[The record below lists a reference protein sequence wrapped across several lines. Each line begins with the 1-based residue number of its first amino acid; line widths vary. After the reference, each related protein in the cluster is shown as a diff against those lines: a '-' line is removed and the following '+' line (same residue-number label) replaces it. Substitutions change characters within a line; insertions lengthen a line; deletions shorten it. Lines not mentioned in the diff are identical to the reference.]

1 MWFGDLV
8 TMKWWNDLWL
18 NESFADYLSYFA
30 MSKGTLFSDALEHL
44 YVRKEWAYQQDQ
56 YATTH
61 PIAASAR
68 DTIEAFSN
76 FDGISYSKGASVLR
90 QLQYYIGDE
99 AFRAAIRQ
107 YFKRFAEQNT
117 TLEDFLSI
125 MSEKSGIDIVAWSRQ
140 WLETTGV
147 NTLSSRIENSRLMI
161 QQQGS
166 AENNLIRQHAIAF
179 TGYRQSGSAL
189 VENETQKII
198 IDGKTADTQLKPD
211 TTFVI
216 LNTHD
221 HDYVKVFYSQDAID
235 IARKSL
241 QTIED
246 PFARRLVW
254 GSLWQMVRDNAFTP
268 TDFIEMGIELAMKE
282 KDLSIL
288 NSHIIAKIKAIVS
301 VYLTDDNRA
310 IWMPRL
316 NTMARERLAVTD
328 NSEEKQI
335 IWFGLLLET
344 ALLSDELDYLHGLV
358 TGTESIASLEI
369 DQEKRWNVIAR
380 LMACGHTE
388 AETLFSNEKELDKS
402 DLGLK
407 KAFMVKASRPDSTEK
422 ATCWQAFTEESSRST
437 DFLRSGM
444 KGFYWHMQKDL
455 LTPFADRFFEAIE
468 NIYTERDVHYAEAFG
483 HYLFPHWHQTP
494 DMLRKIETFLDKKD
508 SDGGELPA
516 LLRKLLIEQADD
528 LKRIL
533 PIMEKQQD

>member
-1 MWFGDLV
+1 
-8 TMKWWNDLWL
+8 
-18 NESFADYLSYFA
+18 
-30 MSKGTLFSDALEHL
+30 
-44 YVRKEWAYQQDQ
+44 
-56 YATTH
+56 
-61 PIAASAR
+61 
-68 DTIEAFSN
+68 
-76 FDGISYSKGASVLR
+76 
-90 QLQYYIGDE
+90 
-99 AFRAAIRQ
+99 
-107 YFKRFAEQNT
+107 
-117 TLEDFLSI
+117 
-125 MSEKSGIDIVAWSRQ
+125 
-140 WLETTGV
+140 
-147 NTLSSRIENSRLMI
+147 
-161 QQQGS
+161 
-166 AENNLIRQHAIAF
+166 
-179 TGYRQSGSAL
+179 
-189 VENETQKII
+189 
-198 IDGKTADTQLKPD
+198 
-211 TTFVI
+211 
-216 LNTHD
+216 
-221 HDYVKVFYSQDAID
+221 
-235 IARKSL
+235 
-241 QTIED
+241 
-246 PFARRLVW
+246 
-254 GSLWQMVRDNAFTP
+254 
-268 TDFIEMGIELAMKE
+268 MGIELAMKE

-310 IWMPRL
+310 IWMPKL

-407 KAFMVKASRPDSTEK
+407 KAFMVQASRPDSAEK
-422 ATCWQAFTEESSRST
+422 ESCWQTFTEESSRST
-437 DFLRSGM
+437 DFLRYGM
-444 KGFYWHMQKDL
+444 KGFHWHMQKDL
-455 LTPFADRFFEAIE
+455 LTPFADRFFEAVE
-468 NIYTERDVHYAEAFG
+468 KIYTERDVHYAEAFG